1 VAPLLSGILRG
12 ESEGVR
18 PLYRRSEIGTPE
30 LKIVG
35 EEGQLGEGRR
45 ARALGV
51 EGVDA
56 QVRRGAHSF
65 LHCFIHSASEALASC
80 PAFRWPFVPA
90 VLPSPGELLSIHLMR
105 GRRHHLMQPQARR
118 RESRGSTSAQMRH
131 HSVLRRLESRV
142 SWLRACL
149 PV

>member
-1 VAPLLSGILRG
+1 MAPLLSGILRG

-56 QVRRGAHSF
+56 QVGEVPIPSSIVSF
-65 LHCFIHSASEALASC
+65 IQPPRPWHPAQLSDGPSYLQSCPVPVNCSAS
-80 PAFRWPFVPA
+80 
-90 VLPSPGELLSIHLMR
+90 
-105 GRRHHLMQPQARR
+105 
-118 RESRGSTSAQMRH
+118 TS
-131 HSVLRRLESRV
+131 
-142 SWLRACL
+142 
-149 PV
+149 